1 MQTHTHTHT
10 QEYTGGDVS
19 DLFLEEREIQLKK
32 AAEDKRK
39 AQLSVPGIINPH
51 DRPDDMQ
58 QE

>member
-51 DRPDDMQ
+51 D
-58 QE
+58 